1 MCADDDHDCA
11 DFEQHRQMILDEL
24 DTERRGFLKSALV
37 AAGGAAAACAAGG
50 TPVSA
55 QAQGSG
61 MARLAVLYKTPN
73 DTAAFDRYYFEAH
86 VPLAKKIPG
95 LRRYEVSRSPIATP
109 AGPSGVHLI
118 AILHFDD
125 LSAIQR
131 GLASPEGKAAGD
143 DLQNFATGGVDV
155 LFFDVK
161 DV

>member
-1 MCADDDHDCA
+1 MCADNDDDCA
-11 DFEQHRQMILDEL
+11 DFEQHRQMMLDEL
-24 DTERRGFLKSALV
+24 DTERRGFLKIALV
-37 AAGGAAAACAAGG
+37 AGSGAAAAWAAGG

-61 MARLAVLYKTPN
+61 MARLTVLYKTPK
-73 DTAAFDRYYFEAH
+73 DTAAFDRYYFETH
-86 VPLAKKIPG
+86 VPIAKKIPG
-95 LRRYEVSRSPIATP
+95 LRRYEVNRSPIATP

-118 AILHFDD
+118 AILQFDD
-125 LSAIQR
+125 LSALQR

-161 DV
+161 EV

>member
-1 MCADDDHDCA
+1 MCADNDDDCTN
-11 DFEQHRQMILDEL
+11 FEQHRQMMLDEL

-37 AAGGAAAACAAGG
+37 AGSGAAAAWAAGS

-55 QAQGSG
+55 QAQGGG
-61 MARLAVLYKTPN
+61 MARLVVLYKTPK
-73 DTAAFDRYYFEAH
+73 DTAAFDRYYFETH
-86 VPLAKKIPG
+86 VPIAKKIPG

-125 LSAIQR
+125 LPALQR
-131 GLASPEGKAAGD
+131 GLASPDGKAAGD

-155 LFFDVK
+155 LLFDVK
-161 DV
+161 EI